1 MVIYFKI
8 KKNMKLK
15 FKIITILSV
24 FLLVGCFT
32 TQSTSKQAKEQEFK
46 EMMDSWLG
54 SSKKELLMSWGSAE
68 SVTSD
73 GDNGEIITFNEL
85 KRAYLGELGY
95 VTVNHKYMFYIN
107 PQKKIYHW
115 NYSRNGRQGY

>member
-1 MVIYFKI
+1 
-8 KKNMKLK
+8 MKLK
-15 FKIITILSV
+15 TKIITIISV
-24 FLLVGCFT
+24 FLLASCFT
-32 TQSTSKQAKEQEFK
+32 TQSTSKKVEEQKFN
-46 EMMDSWLG
+46 EMMDSWVG
-54 SSKKELLMSWGSAE
+54 SSKKELLMSWGSLE

-73 GDNGEIITFNEL
+73 VDNGEIITFNEL

-107 PQKKIYHW
+107 PLKKNYHW